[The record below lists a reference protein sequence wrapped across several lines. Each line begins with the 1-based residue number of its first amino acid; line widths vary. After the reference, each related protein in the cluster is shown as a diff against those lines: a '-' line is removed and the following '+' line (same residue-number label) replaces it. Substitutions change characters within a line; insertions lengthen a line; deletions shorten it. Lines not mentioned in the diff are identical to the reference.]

1 MVVPMET
8 HPLIGTTYIFSKK
21 KLPHRSLR
29 RKPPLQS
36 VNFNTGRRNLNRSQ
50 RRKARLPSR
59 SQSSPECLQ
68 SCTWSIA
75 APEGTAVSFAPF
87 KTRYFHSA
95 FSFFQFSFNEHN
107 LTLLLLLLLLIR
119 HPDAKITGEATPTA
133 TGYLEVTVD
142 GMLVH
147 SKDNGDG
154 YVDTAEKMEKI
165 LDAVRKGS

>member
-1 MVVPMET
+1 M
-8 HPLIGTTYIFSKK
+8 IGTPHIFSTKK
-21 KLPHRSLR
+21 NFLTLFVKS
-29 RKPPLQS
+29 PLHC
-36 VNFNTGRRNLNRSQ
+36 VNFNTGRRNLNCSQ
-50 RRKARLPSR
+50 RRKTRLPSR
-59 SQSSPECLQ
+59 SQSSPECLHQ
-68 SCTWSIA
+68 SSTWSIA

-95 FSFFQFSFNEHN
+95 FFFQFSFNEHN
-107 LTLLLLLLLLIR
+107 LTFLLLLLLIR
-119 HPDAKITGEATPTA
+119 HPDAKISGEATPTA

>member
-1 MVVPMET
+1 MET

-95 FSFFQFSFNEHN
+95 FFFSNFLSTNTIC
-107 LTLLLLLLLLIR
+107 LTFLLLLLLIR

-142 GMLVH
+142 GTLVH

>member
-21 KLPHRSLR
+21 KLPRHSLR

-95 FSFFQFSFNEHN
+95 FFFHFSFNEHN
-107 LTLLLLLLLLIR
+107 LTLLLLLLLIR

-142 GMLVH
+142 GTLVH

>member
-1 MVVPMET
+1 MET

-21 KLPHRSLR
+21 KLPHHSLR

-107 LTLLLLLLLLIR
+107 LFDFSSSSSSS
-119 HPDAKITGEATPTA
+119 HQTP
-133 TGYLEVTVD
+133 GRENHGRSD
-142 GMLVH
+142 
-147 SKDNGDG
+147 SDG
-154 YVDTAEKMEKI
+154 YGI
-165 LDAVRKGS
+165 FGSHRGRDVSALER